1 MGSRIESSRNLSKLL
16 FAGVAKSL
24 TPAFNTIF
32 AKKSGLTKH
41 IRKSTL
47 KHAAK
52 RNFHISFVNLI
63 IFISPICVY
72 YLKKV
77 FIYFLN

>member
-1 MGSRIESSRNLSKLL
+1 
-16 FAGVAKSL
+16 
-24 TPAFNTIF
+24 IF
-32 AKKSGLTKH
+32 AKKSGLTKL

-52 RNFHISFVNLI
+52 RNFHISFENLN

-72 YLKKV
+72 YLKKSV
-77 FIYFLN
+77 YIIP